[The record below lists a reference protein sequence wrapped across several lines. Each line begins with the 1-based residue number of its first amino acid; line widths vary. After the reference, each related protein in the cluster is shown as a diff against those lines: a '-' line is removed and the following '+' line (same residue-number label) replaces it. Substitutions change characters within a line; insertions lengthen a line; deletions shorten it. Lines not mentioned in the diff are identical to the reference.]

1 MGRPRKDEGTQKPVG
16 PDTADIVFTL
26 NGPGGNALVT
36 GATSKGREH
45 LKTYLN
51 NFSAPTSL
59 MEPKYIEIVAIGAQA
74 FGLRTRID
82 NLVPAQDEREDPYN
96 R

>member
-1 MGRPRKDEGTQKPVG
+1 MARRSKEGTQKPVG
-16 PDTADIVFTL
+16 PSTADIVFTL

-36 GATSKGREH
+36 GATTKGADH
-45 LKTYLN
+45 LRRNLN
-51 NFSAPTSL
+51 NFTAPTSL
-59 MEPKYIEIVAIGAQA
+59 MEPKYIEIVAISAQV

-82 NLVPAQDEREDPYN
+82 NLAPVQNDDEDPYN